1 MKQNK
6 FSELVFSEDDICD
19 LLMQGHTVDSLK
31 HVRVD
36 ETVDLEN
43 LIVLVEQPES
53 LLTWG
58 FPYNSDIS
66 VPEFHLTQQ
75 LSWHMP
81 DEYKQLD
88 IAAHTLG
95 LCSSEAE
102 LQRCGEEL
110 LLFQERNLFDLLRY
124 LKYLVDV
131 MTTNHVIWGVG
142 RGSSV
147 ASYVLYKLGVHRI
160 DSLFYN
166 LDCREFLR

>member
-6 FSELVFSEDDICD
+6 FSELVFSEDDVCD
-19 LLMQGHTVDSLK
+19 LLMQGRTIYSLK
-31 HVRVD
+31 HIQID
-36 ETVDLEN
+36 ETIDLEK
-43 LIVLVEQPES
+43 LIGLVERPES

-75 LSWHMP
+75 NSWHMP
-81 DEYKQLD
+81 DEYRTLD
-88 IAAHTLG
+88 IASYILG
-95 LCSSEAE
+95 LCKSEAE

-110 LLFQERNLFDLLRY
+110 LLFQERNLFDLLCY
-124 LKYLVDV
+124 LKYLVDI
-131 MTTNHVIWGVG
+131 MTVNNIIWGVG

-166 LDCREFLR
+166 LNCREFLR

>member
-6 FSELVFSEDDICD
+6 FSELVFSEDDICN
-19 LLMQGHTVDSLK
+19 LLMQGHNIDSLK

-36 ETVDLEN
+36 ETVDLEK
-43 LIVLVEQPES
+43 LIGLVEQPES

-81 DEYKQLD
+81 VEYRTLD
-88 IAAHTLG
+88 IAEHILG
-95 LCSSEAE
+95 LCKSEAE

-124 LKYLVDV
+124 LTYLVDV
-131 MTTNHVIWGVG
+131 MTTNRVIWGVG

-147 ASYVLYKLGVHRI
+147 ASYVLYKLGIHRI
-160 DSLFYN
+160 DSLYYN

>member
-6 FSELVFSEDDICD
+6 FSELVFSENDICD
-19 LLMQGHTVDSLK
+19 LLMQGRTVDSLK

-43 LIVLVEQPES
+43 LIGLIEQPES

-58 FPYNSDIS
+58 FPFNSDIS

-81 DEYKQLD
+81 DEYRTLD
-88 IAAHTLG
+88 IAEHILG
-95 LCSSEAE
+95 LCKSEAE

-124 LKYLVDV
+124 LTYLVDV

-147 ASYVLYKLGVHRI
+147 ASYVLYRLGVHRI